1 MRRTVWLSLG
11 MTALLGTAWAQ
22 TQPLPRDGVLQ
33 ANAGRVRLQAPTPT
47 AANGQGAAQ
56 APVARPSGRMFGGV
70 SEDRILEAIR
80 TAHIDGRH
88 NVGSTSVNFHLVLS
102 GGIDAAWKPCYV
114 DHCERYRAEI
124 AAYRLNRLLG
134 LTRVPPAVSR
144 VVSRGSLR
152 LARPTTIPIVFD
164 RADEARGAAIYW
176 VPVMR
181 DSGIDRERDI
191 ERWTRWLHQ
200 GGEIPADQSTR
211 AEEVS
216 TLLVFDFLTGNWD
229 RWSGS
234 NVPMDP
240 GGHLVYRDNNGG
252 FEEPFVEALMRRSM
266 QWLRHTEK
274 FKRAVIDRA
283 RGLTE
288 ASVRAEM
295 ALDPDRQHPP
305 LTDVQIRSLLRRRD
319 ALVQYV
325 DGLVARHGARN
336 VYVW

>member
-1 MRRTVWLSLG
+1 MRRTLWLSLG
-11 MTALLGTAWAQ
+11 LTALLGTAWAQ

-33 ANAGRVRLQAPTPT
+33 ANVGRVRLRAPTPADEARGT
-47 AANGQGAAQ
+47 AQ

-80 TAHIDGRH
+80 TAHIDGRR
-88 NVGSTSVNFHLVLS
+88 NVGSTSVNFHLTLS
-102 GGIDAAWKPCYV
+102 GGIDAAWKPCYT

-134 LTRVPPAVSR
+134 LNRVPPAISRTVSR
-144 VVSRGSLR
+144 AELR
-152 LARPTTIPIVFD
+152 LARSTTVPIVFD
-164 RADEARGAAIYW
+164 RDETARGAAIYW

-191 ERWTRWLHQ
+191 ERWTRWLRQ

-252 FEEPFVEALMRRSM
+252 FEEPFVDGLLRRST
-266 QWLRHTEK
+266 QWLRRAER
-274 FKRAVIDRA
+274 FKRSVIDRA

-288 ASVRAEM
+288 ASIRAEM
-295 ALDPDRQHPP
+295 SLDPDRAHPP
-305 LTDVQIRSLLRRRD
+305 LTDAQIRSLLRRRD
-319 ALVQYV
+319 ALLQHV
-325 DGLVARHGARN
+325 DALVARHGARN
-336 VYVW
+336 VYAW